1 MSTSSGENCIK
12 IRRYLPELMPKNS
25 PNWAQLGHKAKKK
38 LVYPRGKVKNG
49 KYQDLKT
56 WKFINYG

>member
-1 MSTSSGENCIK
+1 MSTSSGENFIK

-38 LVYPRGKVKNG
+38 TGVSER
-49 KYQDLKT
+49 
-56 WKFINYG
+56 